1 MVGTVQV
8 LMADEISTGLDSA
21 TTFQIM
27 ARLKNLIQLDL
38 TIMVCMQ
45 CATVDWA
52 DLFTNKQVALLQPAP
67 ETVALFDDVLLLSDG
82 HVAYHGPLQD
92 MLSYFEGLGF
102 MRPADV
108 SLQEWVQELTGPVDQ
123 EVRCMFIRN
132 CLSSCSPFTEVLGTC

>member
-1 MVGTVQV
+1 M
-8 LMADEISTGLDSA
+8 
-21 TTFQIM
+21 
-27 ARLKNLIQLDL
+27 
-38 TIMVCMQ
+38 
-45 CATVDWA
+45 DWA

-102 MRPADV
+102 MRPTDM

-132 CLSSCSPFTEVLGTC
+132 CL